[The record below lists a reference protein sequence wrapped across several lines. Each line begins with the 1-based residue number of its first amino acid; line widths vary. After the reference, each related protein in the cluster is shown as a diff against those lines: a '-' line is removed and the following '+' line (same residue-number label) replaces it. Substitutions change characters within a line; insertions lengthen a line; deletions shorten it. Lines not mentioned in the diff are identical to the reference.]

1 MAVIRNL
8 VVKIGADIGS
18 LVKGLKSA
26 QQQLDKVSKQMS
38 KVGASLTASFT
49 VPFTT
54 FATLAIKASSDI
66 EDSMLSVEKS
76 FNATGKEM
84 ETLTNIAK
92 KMSANTVYSINEVA
106 DSMNYLKS
114 AGYSVTQ
121 MEDSLVT
128 LTNLA
133 TASEMELKNATA
145 DVVKVLSQFNLDT
158 SETNKVANIMSATIS
173 KTSLTLDE
181 LTTALSIV
189 GRTSTS
195 VGYSIEETSA
205 AIALLSNAG
214 FNAEKSGS
222 YLKSI
227 LTQLQSPTT
236 EMTKV
241 LNDLGIS
248 VDSINPKTHS
258 LTEILE
264 TFADA
269 GITSSQATSMFGDEI
284 ESAFMSL
291 VSKGSDSLNEMTTSL
306 TDTNSAEEE
315 AEKKLGT
322 LSNQLKIIKNQLNEI
337 SIQLGDVLLPILKDF
352 LGNMVMPLIDKFSN
366 LSDGTKE
373 LIIKISAIAAALGPV
388 ILTIAKLVKGISS
401 LSGVFSAL
409 ASPVG
414 LIIAAI
420 AAVIAIMVSLYNTN
434 EEFRN
439 KVNEIWGQIKDFIC
453 VVIEDIK
460 AFWEQHGEAIKDA
473 VVKAFEVIWNIVS
486 SVFNAIAQG
495 VSTLFSYI
503 QPIWEQLKAVFSSL
517 WNVMVEL
524 YELLKPIFEA
534 IGAIVLTLFA
544 VCSGVIE
551 GIISALGPF
560 IQAILDVFQI
570 IIDVVGA
577 IVSLFKGDFTGAFEH
592 LQNIGTGFANFFSN
606 LWQGI
611 LNFGKGF
618 VDGFVNMFNNM
629 GIDIVSI
636 LKNVWS
642 AVSNFFVDL
651 WHGISNTASNIWNA
665 ITGVF
670 KDIGNWF
677 GNLFKDAFNW
687 GKNLINMIGDG
698 IRSAVN
704 WVTDACGSVID
715 TIKGWLG
722 FGSPTEEGPGQYSDE
737 WAPNFMDMYSKGIES
752 GLPDIQDA
760 VNQVALTLSSMNG
773 NNYSSDVSAGETSIG
788 GDILNGLLQALSMQD
803 NKPTETDKPIELS
816 IDGTVFARLIYPS
829 LTKEFKR
836 NGIKLSE
843 GGFIQ

>member
-8 VVKIGADIGS
+8 VVKIGADIGG
-18 LVKGLKSA
+18 LVKGLKTA
-26 QQQLDKVSKQMS
+26 QQKLDKVSKQMT

-49 VPFTT
+49 VPFMT
-54 FATLAIKASSDI
+54 FATMAIKASSDV
-66 EDSMLSVEKS
+66 EESMLSIEKS

-92 KMSANTVYSINEVA
+92 KMSSSTVYSINEVA

-121 MEDSLVT
+121 MEQSLVT

-133 TASEMELKNATA
+133 TASETELKQATA
-145 DVVKVLSQFNLDT
+145 DVVKVLSQFNLDS
-158 SETNKVANIMSATIS
+158 SETNKVANVMSATIS

-189 GRTSTS
+189 GRTSS
-195 VGYSIEETSA
+195 SMGYSIEETSA

-236 EMTKV
+236 EMTKI
-241 LNDLGIS
+241 LNDLGLS

-264 TFADA
+264 TFAEA
-269 GITSSQATSMFGDEI
+269 GITSTQATSMFGSEI

-291 VSKGSDSLNEMTTSL
+291 VSKGSDSLEDMTTSL

-315 AEKKLGT
+315 AEKRLGT
-322 LSNQLKIIKNQLNEI
+322 LSNQLKIIKGQLAEI
-337 SIQLGDVLLPILKDF
+337 STQLGDILLPVLKDF
-352 LGNMVMPLIDKFSN
+352 LGNTIMPLIDKFDN
-366 LSDGTKE
+366 LSDSSKQ

-388 ILTIAKLVKGISS
+388 ILTIAKVVKSIGS
-401 LSGVFSAL
+401 LSGVFTAIL
-409 ASPVG
+409 SPVG
-414 LIIAAI
+414 LVIAAI
-420 AAVIAIMVSLYNTN
+420 AAVIAIVVSLYNTN
-434 EEFRN
+434 EEFRAS
-439 KVNEIWGQIKDFIC
+439 VQAIWAQIKEFVC
-453 VVIEDIK
+453 GVIEDLK
-460 AFWEQHGEAIKDA
+460 EFWDQHGEAIKDA
-473 VVKAFEVIWNIVS
+473 VITAFNTIWNIIS

-495 VSTLFSYI
+495 VVTLFSYI
-503 QPIWEQLKAVFSSL
+503 QPIWEKLKSVFASL
-517 WNVMVEL
+517 WEVIVEL
-524 YELLKPIFEA
+524 YELLKPIFQA

-551 GIISALGPF
+551 GFISALGPL

-577 IVSLFKGDFTGAFEH
+577 IVALFKGDFAGAFEH
-592 LQNIGTGFANFFSN
+592 LQNVGSGFASFFSN
-606 LWQGI
+606 LWEGI

-618 VDGFVNMFNNM
+618 ANAFVNMFNNM

-642 AVSNFFVDL
+642 AVSNFFVEL
-651 WHGISNTASNIWNA
+651 WHGITNIATSIWDA
-665 ITGVF
+665 ITDVF
-670 KDIGNWF
+670 EDIGNWF
-677 GNLFKDAFNW
+677 AGLFRTAYDWGRNLVT
-687 GKNLINMIGDG
+687 MIGDG

-737 WAPNFMDMYSKGIES
+737 WAPNLMNMYSEGIES
-752 GLPDIQDA
+752 GLPDIQEA
-760 VNQVALTLSSMNG
+760 VNQVALTLASMNG
-773 NNYSSDVSAGETSIG
+773 NNYTSDISAGETTIS
-788 GDILNGLLQALSMQD
+788 GDILNGLLQAFSMQE
-803 NKPTETDKPIELS
+803 KPSNEADKPIELS

-829 LTKEFKR
+829 LSKEFKR
-836 NGIKLSE
+836 NGIMLKE